1 MTASQRSTPKRK
13 RGSQNI
19 LARPPSTFHSSSD
32 QTFVPR
38 KKLNRKTNHHPPST
52 AFVPRK
58 KLKRKTNALTIFN
71 LSAAAQSSIF
81 NLQPVNHSFLEK
93 S

>member
-19 LARPPSTFHSSSD
+19 LAGQPSTFQSSIGQS
-32 QTFVPR
+32 FVPR
-38 KKLNRKTNHHPPST
+38 KKSKRKTNYHPPST

-93 S
+93 N